1 MASSLE
7 KFFQSKV
14 KQMPPVEFVLSAEQ
28 LKRPPSHKK
37 APSAVRGKRVLPT
50 GIVAP
55 LSNSAA
61 ENLNNSDKKPDLG
74 KDDSDCLGFKEL
86 NTQYSYLEV
95 VNIRTLAWAGL
106 AT

>member
-1 MASSLE
+1 MPNLIYFHFFQDVSIMASSLE

-74 KDDSDCLGFKEL
+74 KDDSD
-86 NTQYSYLEV
+86 
-95 VNIRTLAWAGL
+95 
-106 AT
+106 

>member
-74 KDDSDCLGFKEL
+74 KDDSDFIRFQGIEF
-86 NTQYSYLEV
+86 TIQVDV
-95 VNIRTLAWAGL
+95 VNIRTLV
-106 AT
+106 